1 MAKLQIATLTGR
13 EILDSRGNPTV
24 EARVTLTNGISA
36 TAAVPSGA
44 STGAFESVELRDND
58 PDRYGGKGVL
68 KAAGHLHSILQPALL
83 NVDAADQAA
92 VDQAICQADG
102 TPDKSHIGANATLAA
117 SAAIA
122 RAAAAAQGLELWQ
135 TLGNSTHYTLPVPMM
150 NILNGGA
157 HAANNL
163 DMQECMILPVGAPT
177 FADAVRWGSEIH
189 HALADLLKREGMSTG
204 VGDEGGFAPDLES
217 DEVALQ
223 YLVQAISLAGYRPGV
238 DVMLGVDVAASEWK
252 TDKNG
257 EYHLPKADTTYTA
270 QQLITHWADIAQA
283 YPLLSLEDALD
294 EEDWQGWQKLT
305 HCLGNKLQLVGDDL
319 FVTHTS
325 RLEKGIQQHCGNAIL
340 IKPNQVGTITET
352 IAAVRM
358 AQHAGYG
365 VILSHRS
372 GETADP
378 LIADLAVALG
388 AGQIKTGA
396 PCRSERNAK
405 YNRLMEIEMALGK
418 KAQYPGR
425 SIYPVCNS

>member
-1 MAKLQIATLTGR
+1 MAKLQIASITGR

-36 TAAVPSGA
+36 TAAAPSGA
-44 STGAFESVELRDND
+44 STGAFESHELRDGD
-58 PDRYGGKGVL
+58 TSRYGGKGVL
-68 KAAGHLHSILQPALL
+68 KAAGHIQSILEPALL
-83 NVDAADQAA
+83 SVDAADQTA
-92 VDQAICQADG
+92 VDHAICEADG
-102 TPDKSHIGANATLAA
+102 TPDKSHAGANATIAV
-117 SAAIA
+117 SAAVA
-122 RAAAAAQGLELWQ
+122 RAAAAAQGLALWQ
-135 TLGNSTHYTLPVPMM
+135 TLGDGTSCTLPVPMM

-189 HALADLLKREGMSTG
+189 HALAALLKREGLSTS
-204 VGDEGGFAPDLES
+204 VGDEGGFAPNLS
-217 DEVALQ
+217 GDEAALQ
-223 YLVQAISLAGYRPGV
+223 YLVQAISLAGYRPGI

-252 TDKNG
+252 AEQSG
-257 EYHLPKADTTYTA
+257 EYHLPKADKHYTA
-270 QQLITHWADIAQA
+270 DELIAHWADLAQT
-283 YPLLSLEDALD
+283 YPLLSLEDGLD
-294 EEDWQGWQKLT
+294 EEDWAGWQKLT
-305 HCLGNKLQLVGDDL
+305 NSLGNKLQLVGDDL

-325 RLEKGIQQHCGNAIL
+325 RLKKGIAEHCGNAIL

-352 IAAVRM
+352 IDAVRM
-358 AQHAGYG
+358 AQKAGYS

-405 YNRLMEIEMALGK
+405 YNRLMEIEAALGE
-418 KAQYPGR
+418 KAVYPGC
-425 SIYPVCNS
+425 SVYPV

>member
-44 STGAFESVELRDND
+44 STGAFESVELRDGD
-58 PDRYGGKGVL
+58 PDRYNGKGVL

-83 NVDAADQAA
+83 DVDAADQAA
-92 VDQAICQADG
+92 VDHAICQADS
-102 TPDKSHIGANATLAA
+102 TPDKSHVGANATLAA

-122 RAAAAAQGLELWQ
+122 RAAATAQGLELWQ
-135 TLGNSTHYTLPVPMM
+135 TLGDGTCCTLPVPMM

-217 DEVALQ
+217 DEAALQ

-270 QQLITHWADIAQA
+270 EQLIAHWTDLAQT

-358 AQHAGYG
+358 AQQAGYG

-405 YNRLMEIEMALGK
+405 YNRLMEIEMALGS

-425 SIYPVCNS
+425 SVYPVYND